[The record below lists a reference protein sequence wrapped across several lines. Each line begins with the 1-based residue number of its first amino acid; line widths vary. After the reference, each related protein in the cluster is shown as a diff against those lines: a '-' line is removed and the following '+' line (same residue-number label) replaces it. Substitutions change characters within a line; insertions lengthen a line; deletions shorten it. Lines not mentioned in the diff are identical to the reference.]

1 MEDSGMLTP
10 SDLGLSR
17 SIPEA
22 RIAPGNQMGASIDGT
37 RLELYGSHE
46 SLQSTLSLKHSIPT
60 ALLTVTD
67 YLKFIPEALGKRS
80 YQNRTWGGGVLN
92 NKLLKYWSPGHASSY
107 PVISVAHKC

>member
-80 YQNRTWGGGVLN
+80 YQNRTRGGGGGIKQQTLEILVSRTCFIL
-92 NKLLKYWSPGHASSY
+92 SCH
-107 PVISVAHKC
+107 ISCS